1 MAAMNATAA
10 GPPATLAAIY
20 DLGAVL
26 DALGASRTT
35 RLAACLWLACLPRTP
50 FGTGRRHGLGLNR
63 ITGQLKACC

>member
-1 MAAMNATAA
+1 MAAMDATAA

-35 RLAACLWLACLPRTP
+35 RLCCLPVAFPARP
-50 FGTGRRHGLGLNR
+50 LGRDGGMRWG
-63 ITGQLKACC
+63 